1 MLTAEENERLTRVG
15 PGTPMGELM
24 RRYWHP
30 VAASSELDQNPVK
43 PIRIL
48 GESLVLYRDRKG
60 GLGLIDD
67 TCPHRRIS
75 LLYGIPEEEGLRCPY
90 HGWMFNA
97 TGQCLEMPAESPE
110 STFPSRVKVTAYP
123 VEELGGLV
131 FAYLGAQPVPLLPRW
146 DLFAWD
152 NVVRDIG
159 WTVIPCN
166 WMQAMENSLDPTHT
180 EWLHGK
186 YFDYEW
192 ARLGKAGLPM
202 PGRGK
207 DRSYSAAGGNRTHE
221 KIGFDT
227 FEHGIIKRRV
237 LDGFTEDHPNWRVG
251 HPIVFPTMLRVGT
264 NFQIRVPMD
273 DTHTWHLMYGVY
285 PPPPGEV
292 DYKQDKIPF
301 YEIPTKGENGRF
313 VTDFVLGQDMM
324 AWATQ
329 GGIAD
334 RRQEMLGE
342 SDKGIILYRRML
354 RDQMGIVEDG
364 GEPMNVFR
372 DPERNQIIPLF
383 QERTMEESARA
394 GGLSSGQAPYSP
406 LIPEIQAAWADAP
419 A

>member
-43 PIRIL
+43 EVTIL

-60 GLGLIDD
+60 LCGLIDD
-67 TCPHRRIS
+67 ICPHRRIS
-75 LLYGIPEEEGLRCPY
+75 LVYGIPEEEGLRCPY
-90 HGWMFNA
+90 HGWMFDG

-110 STFPSRVKVTAYP
+110 STFPSRVKIKGYP

-131 FAYLGAQPVPLLPRW
+131 FAYLGPEPVPLLPRW
-146 DLFAWD
+146 DLFAMD

-180 EWLHGK
+180 EWLHGHLYNYVMERK
-186 YFDYEW
+186 
-192 ARLGKAGLPM
+192 GLEGIEDPTYRRFVPRVM
-202 PGRGK
+202 G
-207 DRSYSAAGGNRTHE
+207 SHQ
-221 KIGFDT
+221 KIGFDV

-237 LDGFTEDHPNWRVG
+237 RAGFTEDDPQWRVG

-273 DTHTWHLMYGVY
+273 DTHTWHLMYGAY
-285 PPPPGEV
+285 PAPPGER
-292 DYKQDKIPF
+292 DYRQEQIPF
-301 YEIPTKGENGRF
+301 YEIPLKDENGRF

-324 AWATQ
+324 AWVTQ
-329 GGIAD
+329 GAIAD
-334 RRQEMLGE
+334 RRQEKLGE
-342 SDKGIILYRRML
+342 SDKGIILFRRML
-354 RDQMGIVEDG
+354 REQMALVEDG
-364 GEPMNVFR
+364 GEPMNTFR
-372 DPERNQIIPLF
+372 DPARNRLLELH
-383 QERTMEESARA
+383 QERSMVEAARNR
-394 GGLSSGQAPYSP
+394 GLSSGQAPYSP
-406 LIPEIQAAWADAP
+406 LIPEIEEAWANAP
-419 A
+419 ESVG